1 MMENLRNGLREIFY
15 SLAGTLVFSICAYLY
30 ATAPMVDEFGVLISL
45 LLAFCCFTV
54 TLAEVIF
61 AIIEKIKNRR

>member
-15 SLAGTLVFSICAYLY
+15 SLAGTLIFSICAYLY
-30 ATAPMVDEFGVLISL
+30 ATAPIVDEFSVLISL

-54 TLAEVIF
+54 TLAVV
-61 AIIEKIKNRR
+61 AIAIVEKIKERR

>member
-15 SLAGTLVFSICAYLY
+15 SLAGTLVFLVGAYLY
-30 ATAPMVDEFGVLISL
+30 ATAPIVDNYGILICL
-45 LLAFCCFTV
+45 VLAFCCFTV

-61 AIIEKIKNRR
+61 AIVEK